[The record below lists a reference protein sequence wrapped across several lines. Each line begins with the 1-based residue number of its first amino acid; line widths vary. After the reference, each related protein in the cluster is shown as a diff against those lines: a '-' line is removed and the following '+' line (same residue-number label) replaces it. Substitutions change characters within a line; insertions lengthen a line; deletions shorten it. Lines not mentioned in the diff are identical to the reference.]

1 MSWLDNIKE
10 MTIRR
15 VPELAGDDNEFLLED
30 LIDDA
35 FQGIMQYTNADS
47 YNTVWD
53 KKLVRC
59 VAMLYNNIGTEGST
73 SRSSLSVSDSFDNT
87 DVIASFIVANFPQY
101 IKPTGYVYPADRT
114 KYPD

>member
-35 FQGIMQYTNADS
+35 FQSIMQYTNADS
-47 YNTVWD
+47 YNTV
-53 KKLVRC
+53 
-59 VAMLYNNIGTEGST
+59 
-73 SRSSLSVSDSFDNT
+73 
-87 DVIASFIVANFPQY
+87 
-101 IKPTGYVYPADRT
+101 
-114 KYPD
+114 